1 LVNVKRLCIN
11 EGKVKMSIEF
21 KMDEEKHIKV
31 LDALLGDADLMM
43 ALNAAED
50 FEAGYRLVAE
60 RVPDLSLEEFAGS
73 MEMLR
78 QIVLAQME
86 KGPVQ

>member
-1 LVNVKRLCIN
+1 
-11 EGKVKMSIEF
+11 MSIEF
-21 KMDEEKHIKV
+21 KMDEEKHVKV

-43 ALNAAED
+43 ALNEAED
-50 FEAGYRLVAE
+50 FEAGYRLIAE

>member
-1 LVNVKRLCIN
+1 
-11 EGKVKMSIEF
+11 MSIKFE
-21 KMDEEKHIKV
+21 MDEEKHVKV

-43 ALNAAED
+43 ALNEAAD

-60 RVPDLSLEEFAGS
+60 RVPGLTLEEFAGS
-73 MEMLR
+73 MELLR
-78 QIVLAQME
+78 QTIMAQMQ

>member
-1 LVNVKRLCIN
+1 
-11 EGKVKMSIEF
+11 MSIKFE
-21 KMDEEKHIKV
+21 MDEEKHVKV

-43 ALNAAED
+43 ALNEAVD

-60 RVPDLSLEEFAGS
+60 RVPGLTLEEFAGS
-73 MEMLR
+73 MELLR
-78 QIVLAQME
+78 QTIMAQMQ

>member
-1 LVNVKRLCIN
+1 
-11 EGKVKMSIEF
+11 MSIKFE
-21 KMDEEKHIKV
+21 MDEEKHIKV

-60 RVPDLSLEEFAGS
+60 RVPGLTLEEFAGS

-78 QIVLAQME
+78 QMVLAQME
-86 KGPVQ
+86 KGQVQ

>member
-1 LVNVKRLCIN
+1 
-11 EGKVKMSIEF
+11 MSIEF
-21 KMDEEKHIKV
+21 KIDEEKHIKV

-43 ALNAAED
+43 AVNEATD

-60 RVPDLSLEEFAGS
+60 KVPGLTLEEFAGS

-78 QIVLAQME
+78 QIVLAQMD
-86 KGPVQ
+86 GTPVQ

>member
-1 LVNVKRLCIN
+1 
-11 EGKVKMSIEF
+11 MSIEF
-21 KMDEEKHIKV
+21 KIDEEKHIKV

-43 ALNAAED
+43 ALNATED

-60 RVPDLSLEEFAGS
+60 RVPGLSLEEFAGS

-78 QIVLAQME
+78 QVILAQME
-86 KGPVQ
+86 KGQVQ

>member
-1 LVNVKRLCIN
+1 
-11 EGKVKMSIEF
+11 MSIEF
-21 KMDEEKHIKV
+21 KIDEEKHIKV

-43 ALNAAED
+43 AINEAKD

-60 RVPDLSLEEFAGS
+60 RVPDLTIEEFAGS

-78 QIVLAQME
+78 QTILAQMN
-86 KGPVQ
+86 GTPVQ

>member
-1 LVNVKRLCIN
+1 
-11 EGKVKMSIEF
+11 MSIKFE
-21 KMDEEKHIKV
+21 MNEEKHVKV
-31 LDALLGDADLMM
+31 LDTLLGDADLMM

-60 RVPDLSLEEFAGS
+60 RVPGLTLEEFASS

-78 QIVLAQME
+78 QTIMAQME

>member
-1 LVNVKRLCIN
+1 
-11 EGKVKMSIEF
+11 
-21 KMDEEKHIKV
+21 
-31 LDALLGDADLMM
+31 MM
-43 ALNAAED
+43 ALNEAED
-50 FEAGYRLVAE
+50 FEAGYRLIAE

>member
-1 LVNVKRLCIN
+1 
-11 EGKVKMSIEF
+11 MSIKFE
-21 KMDEEKHIKV
+21 MDEEKHVKV

-60 RVPDLSLEEFAGS
+60 RVPGLTLEEFAGS

-78 QIVLAQME
+78 QMVLAQME
-86 KGPVQ
+86 KGQVQ

>member
-1 LVNVKRLCIN
+1 
-11 EGKVKMSIEF
+11 MSIEF

-43 ALNAAED
+43 ALNAAPD

-60 RVPDLSLEEFAGS
+60 RVPGLTLEEFASS
-73 MEMLR
+73 MEILKQMA
-78 QIVLAQME
+78 LAQM
-86 KGPVQ
+86 KNGPIQ

>member
-1 LVNVKRLCIN
+1 
-11 EGKVKMSIEF
+11 MSIEF
-21 KMDEEKHIKV
+21 KMDEEKHVKV
-31 LDALLGDADLMM
+31 LDALLGDPDLMM

-60 RVPDLSLEEFAGS
+60 RVPGLSLEEFAGS
-73 MEMLR
+73 MEMIR
-78 QIVLAQME
+78 QIVMAQMA

>member
-1 LVNVKRLCIN
+1 
-11 EGKVKMSIEF
+11 MSIEF

-43 ALNAAED
+43 AVNAAED

-60 RVPDLSLEEFAGS
+60 KVPDLTLEEFAGS

-78 QIVLAQME
+78 QIVLAQMD
-86 KGPVQ
+86 GTPVQ

>member
-1 LVNVKRLCIN
+1 
-11 EGKVKMSIEF
+11 MSIKFE
-21 KMDEEKHIKV
+21 MDEEKHVKV

-60 RVPDLSLEEFAGS
+60 RVPGLTLEEFAGS

-78 QIVLAQME
+78 LMVLAQME
-86 KGPVQ
+86 KGQVQ

>member
-1 LVNVKRLCIN
+1 
-11 EGKVKMSIEF
+11 MSIDF

-43 ALNAAED
+43 ALNAAPD

-60 RVPDLSLEEFAGS
+60 RVPGLTLEEFAGS
-73 MEMLR
+73 MEMMR
-78 QIVLAQME
+78 QIVLAR
-86 KGPVQ
+86 VFDS

>member
-1 LVNVKRLCIN
+1 
-11 EGKVKMSIEF
+11 MSIKFE
-21 KMDEEKHIKV
+21 MDEEKHIKV

-60 RVPDLSLEEFAGS
+60 RVPGLTLEEFAGS

-78 QIVLAQME
+78 QMVLAQMD

>member
-1 LVNVKRLCIN
+1 
-11 EGKVKMSIEF
+11 MSIKFE
-21 KMDEEKHIKV
+21 MDEEKHVKV

-43 ALNAAED
+43 ALNEVED

-60 RVPDLSLEEFAGS
+60 RVPGLTLEEFAGS

-78 QIVLAQME
+78 QTIMAQMQ

>member
-1 LVNVKRLCIN
+1 
-11 EGKVKMSIEF
+11 MSIKFEL
-21 KMDEEKHIKV
+21 DEEKHIKV

-43 ALNAAED
+43 ALNDVAD

-60 RVPDLSLEEFAGS
+60 KVPGLSLEEFAGS
-73 MEMLR
+73 MEILR
-78 QIVLAQME
+78 QTMMAQME

>member
-1 LVNVKRLCIN
+1 
-11 EGKVKMSIEF
+11 MSIKFE
-21 KMDEEKHIKV
+21 MDEEKHIKV

-60 RVPDLSLEEFAGS
+60 RVPGLTLEEFAGS
-73 MEMLR
+73 MEMMR